1 MMALAQ
7 RANVSKSQGKLMR
20 TAIATRARSSTLS
33 LIVPA
38 LPFFFAACNVISEM
52 DVQLAYTGVLSA
64 LRGL

>member
-1 MMALAQ
+1 
-7 RANVSKSQGKLMR
+7 MR

-33 LIVPA
+33 SIVPA